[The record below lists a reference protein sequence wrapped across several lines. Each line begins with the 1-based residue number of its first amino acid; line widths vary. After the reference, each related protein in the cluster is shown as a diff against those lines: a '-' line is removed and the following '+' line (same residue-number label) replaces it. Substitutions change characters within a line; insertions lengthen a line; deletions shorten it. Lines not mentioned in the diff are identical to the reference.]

1 MAQFSQGFLSSLGR
15 PEMSQSLFGLGAAIG
30 GVPGQMK
37 QRQKEQAFNQLMQQV
52 QAAQGSG
59 DFASMKA
66 LSQQMAQTNPQ
77 QAAQIMQAAIAG
89 EEKQK
94 RIQAGSGMF
103 SGTPEEA
110 RASAKQS
117 AALGDFA
124 SAQQALARAEKL
136 EQQGKQVGRART
148 SAQMLMS
155 EIQGIMK
162 TPDISEANKEKALGL
177 LREAAVAGE
186 DSDLLKPRVDELK
199 QSLLPVKTGS
209 RAAPKKVTLFD
220 KKSGRNQDWAFWRK
234 NDGTIEKELLGFSE
248 VEEEEEDPVDLGL
261 DTKWGSDLLTE
272 ARTKAQEAETNAANY
287 NQLATEARDRAFY
300 ERGFLGKTLSA
311 TEEALGIAGAA
322 TTHRR
327 RINEIRMSGALALL
341 PKGPASDRD
350 VALAL
355 DASIDPNNLENEEA
369 ESYLRGM
376 AKIAEAE
383 EEYYSRKTQFI
394 QYTKDPNAV
403 GFENWVAKTGAEK
416 EVDYWRNQSGGVL
429 DEVLNKIETA
439 NKEQDPII
447 RKANLQALEA
457 TFPDMI
463 ESLYKLNSA
472 NDQWDSMVSKNP
484 GLGGML

>member
-110 RASAKQS
+110 RASAEKS

-124 SAQQALARAEKL
+124 SAQQALTRAEKL

-209 RAAPKKVTLFD
+209 RAAPTFKEIMRPNPQTGQEEKRLIRFDTDPITGANIETDVGRAPPKEVASKEKKKGDIARSARKPWEEMFNASSTASVSLMRNKRLSTEIAAEPDKSTGFISRVRTEILDIAGMRDKEETLKTDFLRGVNTEIIGSLPPGVASDTDIAIFSQGFPDDSRSTTQILDYLEVERKFLGALQD
-220 KKSGRNQDWAFWRK
+220 KALLAEQFLGKQMKEGQDG
-234 NDGTIEKELLGFSE
+234 NLVGFS
-248 VEEEEEDPVDLGL
+248 
-261 DTKWGSDLLTE
+261 S
-272 ARTKAQEAETNAANY
+272 
-287 NQLATEARDRAFY
+287 Y
-300 ERGFLGKTLSA
+300 ERGYSTAFNSMRTNIK
-311 TEEALGIAGAA
+311 E
-322 TTHRR
+322 
-327 RINEIRMSGALALL
+327 
-341 PKGPASDRD
+341 D
-350 VALAL
+350 VAKGM
-355 DASIDPNNLENEEA
+355 DAVQAQE
-369 ESYLRGM
+369 RHM
-376 AKIAEAE
+376 A
-383 EEYYSRKTQFI
+383 SF
-394 QYTKDPNAV
+394 
-403 GFENWVAKTGAEK
+403 K
-416 EVDYWRNQSGGVL
+416 EVFGFTPAYYL
-429 DEVLNKIETA
+429 
-439 NKEQDPII
+439 
-447 RKANLQALEA
+447 
-457 TFPDMI
+457 
-463 ESLYKLNSA
+463 
-472 NDQWDSMVSKNP
+472 
-484 GLGGML
+484 

>member
-37 QRQKEQAFNQLMQQV
+37 QRQKEQGFNQLMQQV

-103 SGTPEEA
+103 SGTPAEA
-110 RASAKQS
+110 RASAEKF
-117 AALGDFA
+117 AAIGDFA
-124 SAQQALARAEKL
+124 SAKQALTRAENL
-136 EQQGKQVGRART
+136 EQKGKQVGRART

-209 RAAPKKVTLFD
+209 KARPEYRTLFNEET
-220 KKSGRNQDWAFWRK
+220 GRNHDYAVSIGD
-234 NDGTIEKELLGFSE
+234 DGEVIKKDLGPSKVEPEEDTEQGSVPASVERRMIAISEESTKAGTLLSRNRSLRDSLHAGTAKTTGVLSDLRTTALNFGGMRDK
-248 VEEEEEDPVDLGL
+248 EEED
-261 DTKWGSDLLTE
+261 
-272 ARTKAQEAETNAANY
+272 
-287 NQLATEARDRAFY
+287 
-300 ERGFLGKTLSA
+300 KTLYLKNRN
-311 TEEALGIAGAA
+311 TDI
-322 TTHRR
+322 
-327 RINEIRMSGALALL
+327 INSL
-341 PKGPASDRD
+341 PPGVASDKDIAIFSQGFPEANAGRQEILNY
-350 VALAL
+350 LAAEERIL
-355 DASIDPNNLENEEA
+355 AAQQDMAVVFEQHLEKQIMEGRDASTVGY
-369 ESYLRGM
+369 ESKRQAYGNYMGKVL
-376 AKIAEAE
+376 
-383 EEYYSRKTQFI
+383 
-394 QYTKDPNAV
+394 NAM
-403 GFENWVAKTGAEK
+403 EK
-416 EVDYWRNQSGGVL
+416 EKD
-429 DEVLNKIETA
+429 
-439 NKEQDPII
+439 
-447 RKANLQALEA
+447 
-457 TFPDMI
+457 
-463 ESLYKLNSA
+463 
-472 NDQWDSMVSKNP
+472 KNP
-484 GLGGML
+484 GQAFEIEERYSKQMQQDLGFVPTFYR